1 MKHYV
6 DFFRIKVILSSAI
19 IIVLPVV
26 FIITLTG
33 IWGENFDDRTI
44 SVEFENAPE
53 NTARVYILLNL
64 PEGSSDYVEFK
75 GSGSPDSEIARLN
88 DDGYVSMPTH
98 YRRCIGFLKSGQ
110 LLLLDV
116 DIITVSKRYGRFKAA
131 YVDSSGN
138 VLKITKASRTRYA
151 PKEPSG
157 FALNG
162 DTLTFTRSS
171 PSPFQIILL
180 IISLIGEPLAI
191 IALTVFIIF
200 DKRQNRSLRS
210 RQ

>member
-1 MKHYV
+1 MKRYV

-26 FIITLTG
+26 FFITFLG
-33 IWGENFDDRTI
+33 VLGKDFDDRTI

-53 NTARVYILLNL
+53 NTAYVDILIKL
-64 PEGSSDYVEFK
+64 PESSSDYVKFK

-88 DDGYVSMPTH
+88 DDGYVSMSTH
-98 YRRCIGFLKSGQ
+98 FRRCVYLSESGQ
-110 LLLLDV
+110 LYLHDD

-138 VLKITKASRTRYA
+138 VLKVTKASRTRYA
-151 PKEPSG
+151 PKEPCG

-162 DTLTFTRSS
+162 DTLTFTKSS
-171 PSPFQIILL
+171 PSQLQITLL
-180 IISLIGEPLAI
+180 IVSIIGEPLAI
-191 IALTVFIIF
+191 IALTVFIVF
-200 DKRQNRSLRS
+200 DKRQNKYLRS

>member
-6 DFFRIKVILSSAI
+6 DFFSIKVILIAAI

-33 IWGENFDDRTI
+33 VWGENFDDRTL

-53 NTARVYILLNL
+53 NTAYVDILIKL
-64 PEGSSDYVEFK
+64 PESSSDYVKFK
-75 GSGSPDSEIARLN
+75 GHGSPDSEIARLN
-88 DDGYVSMPTH
+88 DDGYVSMSTH
-98 YRRCIGFLKSGQ
+98 YRSFICFSESGQ
-110 LLLLDV
+110 LWLND
-116 DIITVSKRYGRFKAA
+116 DIITVSKRYGRFRAA

-138 VLKITKASRTRYA
+138 VLKVTKKSRTRYA

-162 DTLTFTRSS
+162 DKLVFTRSS
-171 PSPFQIILL
+171 PSPLQIILL

-191 IALTVFIIF
+191 ITLTVFIVF
-200 DKRQNRSLRS
+200 DKRQNKYLRS